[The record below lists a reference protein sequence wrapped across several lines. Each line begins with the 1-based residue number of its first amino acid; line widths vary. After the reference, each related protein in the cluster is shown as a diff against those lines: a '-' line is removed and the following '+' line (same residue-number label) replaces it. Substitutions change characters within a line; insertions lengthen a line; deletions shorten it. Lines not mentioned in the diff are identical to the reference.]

1 MQMFW
6 DVTPCHWEFPN
17 VSKIRSAF
25 FFRVKH
31 CKKILLG
38 LRRPEDEGT
47 LYNPGK
53 CWEILA

>member
-1 MQMFW
+1 MFW